1 METADT
7 LTTHLKHERT
17 QARERSPAQSCRAG
31 DKTWY
36 PGRTSQAALH
46 TCEAS
51 SACLQRNPGEDGL
64 TEGRTHRH
72 LTANSPPEQSLR
84 PAFLT
89 GRVRPHRS
97 AVFRSTAST
106 WPFAGCC
113 IATTFSAVV
122 LSLSPPSSHQLRRAP
137 AFFTTSKPKRYQG
150 ELWDSGVKCL
160 GGVGIQR
167 HLGDLLSNVFGSKF
181 NSHLFSH

>member
-64 TEGRTHRH
+64 TEGRAHRH

-113 IATTFSAVV
+113 IC
-122 LSLSPPSSHQLRRAP
+122 H
-137 AFFTTSKPKRYQG
+137 
-150 ELWDSGVKCL
+150 
-160 GGVGIQR
+160 
-167 HLGDLLSNVFGSKF
+167 HLLSSGSLTISSIFPSAQKGTCIF
-181 NSHLFSH
+181 YDQQTQKVPGRTVGLRCEMLGWSGYSKAPR